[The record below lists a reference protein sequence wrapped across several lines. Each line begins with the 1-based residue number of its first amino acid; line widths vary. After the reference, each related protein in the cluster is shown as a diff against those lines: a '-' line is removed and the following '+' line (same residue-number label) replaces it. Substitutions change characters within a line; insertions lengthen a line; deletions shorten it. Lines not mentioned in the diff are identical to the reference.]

1 MCYSIL
7 MYLQDKYKVSVTN
20 DIDVVKSLVTGCT
33 DTLML
38 DIEPSGKAEELL
50 RKIREIAPS
59 LKIILTYVF
68 KPSSKE
74 RESSIRNYID
84 MIFYKPF
91 DLNEVSAKLSS
102 SEIHK
107 TT

>member
-7 MYLQDKYKVSVTN
+7 MFLQDKFKVSVTN

-38 DIEPSGKAEELL
+38 DIEPSVKAEDLL
-50 RKIREIAPS
+50 RAIRNIAPS
-59 LKIILTYVF
+59 LKIILTYVY
-68 KPSSKE
+68 KPSSKDN
-74 RESSIRNYID
+74 ESSIRNYVD

-91 DLNEVSAKLSS
+91 DLNEVSARLSS
-102 SEIHK
+102 TEAN
-107 TT
+107 